1 MRSTSEAFLVHAT
14 QAGIVGAI
22 LLLWQLAAP
31 LGWTGADMLPP
42 FSDVL
47 NVLWKEMHDRTFQSD
62 VELTVVEIVVAFFA
76 MVPAGLLLG
85 FLIGESPV
93 LYAVT
98 RPLLQGFMAV
108 PKAMFLPF
116 FVMILGIGFVE
127 KAVFAGVLGIF
138 VVIINGIAAVHSIP
152 QGLIVVARS
161 MGATRAQLYL
171 RIYLPGMLP
180 LLLTGVRVGMIFTI
194 FGVLLGE
201 MYASTHGLGRSI
213 FDAGEAFHFPQM
225 LAGVFLVVFFSIVAN
240 EILRFFETASRR
252 RRGLR

>member
-1 MRSTSEAFLVHAT
+1 MRSGREALLVHAS
-14 QAGIVGAI
+14 QVGIVGAF
-22 LLLWQLAAP
+22 LVLWQLAAP
-31 LGWTGADMLPP
+31 LGLMGTDMLPP

-47 NVLWKEMHDRTFQSD
+47 NVLWKEMHDRTFLSD
-62 VELTVVEIVVAFFA
+62 VALTLVEIIVAFFA
-76 MVPAGLLLG
+76 MVPVGLLLG

-98 RPLLQGFMAV
+98 RPLLQGLMAV

-127 KAVFAGVLGIF
+127 KAAFAGVLGIF
-138 VVIINGIAAVHSIP
+138 VVIMNGIAAVHSIP
-152 QGLIVVARS
+152 HGLIVAARS
-161 MGATRAQLYL
+161 MGANRAQLYL

-180 LLLTGVRVGMIFTI
+180 LLLTGVRVGLIFTI

-201 MYASTHGLGRSI
+201 MYASAHGLGRSI

-225 LAGVFLVVFFSIVAN
+225 FAGVFLVVVFSIAAN
-240 EILRFFETASRR
+240 EILRLFETASRR
-252 RRGLR
+252 RRGLQ